1 MFYLFV
7 WMTVTAGSGYSYSHA
22 QPHNG
27 WVNQAEFTSYK
38 TCQEAGTSLG
48 YDTSKFRC
56 IAK

>member
-7 WMTVTAGSGYSYSHA
+7 WMTVTAGSGYSHA

-27 WVNQAEFTSYK
+27 WVNQAEFASYK
-38 TCQEAGTSLG
+38 TCQEAGTNLG
-48 YDTSKFRC
+48 YDPSKFRC